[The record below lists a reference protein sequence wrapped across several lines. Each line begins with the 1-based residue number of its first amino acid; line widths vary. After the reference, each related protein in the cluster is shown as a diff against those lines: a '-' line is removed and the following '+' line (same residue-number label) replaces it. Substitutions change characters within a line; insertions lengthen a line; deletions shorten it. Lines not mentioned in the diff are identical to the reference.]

1 MATFRKRGS
10 KWQVLIRRKD
20 APHIS
25 KHFTTKEAATEWSRE
40 TEVNIEKGLY
50 ANTSY
55 SQRMTLRELL
65 AEYRDRVAITKKGY
79 RTEAYRINKIR
90 RNKVCDST
98 LFKLTK
104 LKLLK
109 FREEQLENHSPATC
123 NKYISVISMAIA
135 YAMDDLDMYLPSNP
149 AKRVK
154 NLKEPE
160 YSGEIIT
167 RDEEARLLEHA
178 GRSKYVWLKCAIMM
192 AIDLGARRGELI
204 NLKYR
209 NIDFIRRTATL
220 EDTKNGSDRTIGL
233 TSRVIEEIKKL
244 PRNVDG
250 RVITATSGDNFFWAW
265 KQCRRWAGVT
275 KRFHCTRATF
285 CTRAA
290 EDNWQLLDIAAQTG
304 HKDVN
309 VLRKHYAKMQGEHL
323 AKKLNGTGNNN

>member
-55 SQRMTLRELL
+55 SQRMTLRVLL

-79 RTEAYRINKIR
+79 RTEAYRINKIK

-123 NKYISVISMAIA
+123 NKYISVISIAIA
-135 YAMDDLDMYLPSNP
+135 KTTTKQLFICST
-149 AKRVK
+149 
-154 NLKEPE
+154 KEPK
-160 YSGEIIT
+160 
-167 RDEEARLLEHA
+167 LL
-178 GRSKYVWLKCAIMM
+178 
-192 AIDLGARRGELI
+192 
-204 NLKYR
+204 
-209 NIDFIRRTATL
+209 F
-220 EDTKNGSDRTIGL
+220 
-233 TSRVIEEIKKL
+233 
-244 PRNVDG
+244 
-250 RVITATSGDNFFWAW
+250 
-265 KQCRRWAGVT
+265 
-275 KRFHCTRATF
+275 
-285 CTRAA
+285 
-290 EDNWQLLDIAAQTG
+290 
-304 HKDVN
+304 
-309 VLRKHYAKMQGEHL
+309 
-323 AKKLNGTGNNN
+323 

>member
-1 MATFRKRGS
+1 M
-10 KWQVLIRRKD
+10 IRRND
-20 APHIS
+20 SPHITKS
-25 KHFTTKEAATEWSRE
+25 FLHKEAAQEWSRE

-50 ANTSY
+50 VNVSQ
-55 SQRMTLRELL
+55 SQRMTLRELML
-65 AEYRDRVAITKKGY
+65 EYRDRVAINKKGF
-79 RTEAYRINKIR
+79 RTESYRINKICR
-90 RNKVCDST
+90 HKVCDNT

-104 LKLLK
+104 LKLMK
-109 FREEQLENHSPATC
+109 FREDQLLTVSPATC

-135 YAMDDLDMYLPSNP
+135 YAMDDLDMYLPTNP

-167 RDEEARLLEHA
+167 REEEERLLENA
-178 GRSKYVWLKCAIMM
+178 EKSKAVWLKSAIMM
-192 AIDLGARRGELI
+192 AIDCGARRGELI

-209 NIDFIRRTATL
+209 NLDFARRTATL
-220 EDTKNGSDRTIGL
+220 EDTKNGTDRTIGL
-233 TSRVIEEIKKL
+233 TTRVIEEIQKL

-250 RVITATSGDNFFWAW
+250 RVITATSGDNFFWFW

-309 VLRKHYAKMQGEHL
+309 VLRKHYSKMQGEYL
-323 AKKLNGTGNNN
+323 ANKLNKKSG

>member
-10 KWQVLIRRKD
+10 KWQVLVRRKD

-25 KHFTTKEAATEWSRE
+25 KHFITKEAAQEWSRE

-50 ANTSY
+50 ANTSH
-55 SQRMTLRELL
+55 SQRITLRELL
-65 AEYRDRVAITKKGY
+65 KEYRDRVAITKKGY
-79 RTEAYRINKIR
+79 RTEAYRINKIMR
-90 RNKVCDST
+90 HKVCDST

-109 FREEQLENHSPATC
+109 FREDQLHDHSPSTC

-135 YAMDDLDMYLPSNP
+135 YAMDDLDMYLPTNP

-167 RDEEARLLEHA
+167 HEEEERLLENA
-178 GRSKYVWLKCAIMM
+178 KKSKAIWLKCAIMM
-192 AIDLGARRGELI
+192 AIDCGVRRGELI

-209 NIDFIRRTATL
+209 NLDFVRRTATL
-220 EDTKNGSDRTIGL
+220 EDTKNGTDRTIGL
-233 TSRVIEEIKKL
+233 TARVIEEIQKL
-244 PRNVDG
+244 PRNLDG
-250 RVITATSGDNFFWAW
+250 RVIAATSGDNFFWFW
-265 KQCRRWAGVT
+265 KQCRKWSGVS

-309 VLRKHYAKMQGEHL
+309 VLRKHYSKMQGEYL
-323 AKKLNGTGNNN
+323 ANKLNKKSG